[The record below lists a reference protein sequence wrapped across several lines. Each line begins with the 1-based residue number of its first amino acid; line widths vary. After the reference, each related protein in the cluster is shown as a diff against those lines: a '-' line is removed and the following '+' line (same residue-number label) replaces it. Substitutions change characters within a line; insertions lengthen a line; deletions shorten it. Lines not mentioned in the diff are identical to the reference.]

1 MVGTA
6 GNLYF
11 DTAGQPNL
19 GTVDPTTGA
28 VIDQFTPAS
37 ASSHNGRGAVVVV
50 RHGAGLGEAV
60 ALLDA
65 AAQPR
70 GTVVGKLGTQRS
82 GAREDQL
89 QVGEVAGSTG
99 LSTIAFDGTNFWIGD
114 YSGTNQ
120 AYYYTPSG
128 TLLKTITLSG
138 CTQFLRRTGV
148 FQGPNDGP
156 RPPDLE

>member
-37 ASSHNGRGAVVVV
+37 ASSHNGRGAVVVGDIFYYTLADTGNV
-50 RHGAGLGEAV
+50 YAANRVTQTDLGV
-60 ALLDA
+60 
-65 AAQPR
+65 QF
-70 GTVVGKLGTQRS
+70 T
-82 GAREDQL
+82 
-89 QVGEVAGSTG
+89 VAGSTG

-148 FQGPNDGP
+148 FQGPNDGR

>member
-1 MVGTA
+1 MTRTMPLVITLVACLSVVGTA

-37 ASSHNGRGAVVVV
+37 ASGHNGRGAVVVGDIFYYTLADTGNV
-50 RHGAGLGEAV
+50 YAANRVTHTDLGV
-60 ALLDA
+60 
-65 AAQPR
+65 QF
-70 GTVVGKLGTQRS
+70 T
-82 GAREDQL
+82 
-89 QVGEVAGSTG
+89 VAGSTG

-138 CTQFLRRTGV
+138 CTSFCDGLEFFKDPMTGE
-148 FQGPNDGP
+148 G
-156 RPPDLE
+156 RL